1 MSSEPKHR
9 GISRELAAEIATGKY
24 RPGDRL
30 PSETQLVQRFQV
42 SRPTVARALRDLQ
55 DEGLVER
62 RAGSGTYLKPK
73 MAASAANRQL
83 GLLVP
88 GRSSTEIL
96 DLTCGELA
104 GLARAHNS
112 TLLWET
118 PGGPGPDADLGPER
132 ALELGGQFIEQGV
145 AGVFFA
151 PFEHVDGQH
160 EVNQRIADRFAKA
173 GIPVVLLDRDVRPFP
188 RRSNFDLVG
197 IDNVAGGC
205 LIAEHLIKLGARR
218 LAFVARPHSAPTI
231 NARMAGVREAL
242 TASGLE
248 MPPDWIQLGDPEEAR
263 FVRSLIA
270 GGRWDA
276 AICANDL
283 TAVQLLPGLR
293 KAGVQVP
300 LDLRVVGFDDTK
312 HATLPGVALTTVHQ
326 PCRDIAI
333 TAFRA
338 LLERIAEPTLPARSL
353 LLTPQLV
360 VRESC
365 GAYLPRSKTSPGYG
379 AQSGS
384 TKQ

>member
-1 MSSEPKHR
+1 MNSEPKHR
-9 GISRELAAEIATGKY
+9 GISRELAAEIANGKY
-24 RPGDRL
+24 GPGDRL
-30 PSETQLVQRFQV
+30 PSETQLVQRFRV

-73 MAASAANRQL
+73 SSASAPNRQL
-83 GLLVP
+83 GLLVT
-88 GRSSTEIL
+88 GRNSTEIL

-104 GLARAHNS
+104 GLARAQNS
-112 TLLWET
+112 TLLWEA
-118 PGGPGPDADLGPER
+118 PGVLQEGKDLTREG
-132 ALELGGQFIEQGV
+132 ALELCDRFIAEGV
-145 AGVFFA
+145 AGVFFT
-151 PFEHVDGQH
+151 PFEHVDGQE

-173 GIPVVLLDRDVRPFP
+173 GVPVVLLDRDVRPFP
-188 RRSNFDLVG
+188 RRSTFDLVG

-218 LAFVARPHSAPTI
+218 LAFVARPNSAPTV

-242 TASGLE
+242 IAGGLE
-248 MPPDWIQLGDPEEAR
+248 IPPDWIQLGDPEEAR

-270 GGRWDA
+270 GRRWDA
-276 AICANDL
+276 MICANDL

-312 HATLPGVALTTVHQ
+312 QATLPGAALTTVHQ

-365 GAYLPRSKTSPGYG
+365 GAYLPRSKDSPSYG
-379 AQSGS
+379 VQSGS